1 MMKVSRR
8 HLIRYAIIPSKMDA
22 GASIIGKA
30 NVNHVAELTKLN
42 YT

>member
-1 MMKVSRR
+1 MMKVIRR
-8 HLIRYAIIPSKMDA
+8 HLIRYAIIPSEMDA
-22 GASIIGKA
+22 EAPIIDKA